1 MPLPNDDISIR
12 AARHSD
18 DLDDARQL
26 FAEYAQSLDIDLA
39 FQGFAS
45 ELAEL
50 PGKYAP
56 PHGALL
62 LARNAAGTALGCA
75 AMRPLE
81 TPGDCEMKRLFVR
94 QQARGM
100 DLGRKLATAIIAC
113 AREAGYARIMLDT
126 LASMTAAHQLY
137 ASLGFHEIPPY
148 YDNPL
153 SGVRYLALK
162 L

>member
-1 MPLPNDDISIR
+1 MPLPSDDISIR
-12 AARHSD
+12 AARQPD
-18 DLDDARQL
+18 DFDAARQL

-39 FQGFAS
+39 FQGFAV

-62 LARNAAGTALGCA
+62 LARNTAGTTLGCA

-81 TPGDCEMKRLFVR
+81 TPADCEMKRLFVR
-94 QQARGM
+94 PQARGM

-113 AREAGYARIMLDT
+113 AREAGYSRIMLDT

-137 ASLGFHEIPPY
+137 ASLGFREILPY

-153 SGVRYLALK
+153 SGVRYLALE